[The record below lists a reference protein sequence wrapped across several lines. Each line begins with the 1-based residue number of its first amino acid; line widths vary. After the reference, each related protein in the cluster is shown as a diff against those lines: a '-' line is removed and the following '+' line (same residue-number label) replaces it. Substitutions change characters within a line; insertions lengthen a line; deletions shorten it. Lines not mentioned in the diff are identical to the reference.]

1 MFYNSIALLVSLL
14 IDILTATSKAAREVV
29 EFSVGHT
36 RADLDTDRL
45 LMRGLSMSVGIIGE
59 AASQVSQE
67 TRDATPQIPWP
78 KITGMR
84 NRLFHGYF
92 DIQLDRL
99 WATVIESVTPLIAE
113 LEKILPPDPPA

>member
-1 MFYNSIALLVSLL
+1 MLDAP
-14 IDILTATSKAAREVV
+14 REVV
-29 EFSVGHT
+29 EFSQGHT
-36 RADLDTDRL
+36 RVDLDTDRL
-45 LMRGLSMSVGIIGE
+45 LMRGLSMYVGIIGE

-67 TRDATPQIPWP
+67 TCDATSQIPWP

-99 WATVIESVTPLIAE
+99 WATAMESVPPLIAE
-113 LEKILPPDPPA
+113 LEKILSPDLLE